1 MRMDLVVEE
10 GGGGHKEESKE
21 LLPAG
26 EGMEPV
32 EVYRISIIQLP
43 QRCAGQIYVQLIY
56 FTYPFPISVIT
67 TICCQQPPLTL
78 VPHIGHNTPY
88 A

>member
-1 MRMDLVVEE
+1 MRMDLVVED

-32 EVYRISIIQLP
+32 EVFFCIMWLFSN
-43 QRCAGQIYVQLIY
+43 G
-56 FTYPFPISVIT
+56 
-67 TICCQQPPLTL
+67 L
-78 VPHIGHNTPY
+78 VDTCPHNCMLVGI
-88 A
+88 

>member
-1 MRMDLVVEE
+1 MRMDLVAED

-32 EVYRISIIQLP
+32 EVCRLSNSIMSHSQMLVKFEYTLP
-43 QRCAGQIYVQLIY
+43 AK
-56 FTYPFPISVIT
+56 F
-67 TICCQQPPLTL
+67 
-78 VPHIGHNTPY
+78 
-88 A
+88 

>member
-1 MRMDLVVEE
+1 MEEPAVRMDLVAEE

-32 EVYRISIIQLP
+32 EVYSLS
-43 QRCAGQIYVQLIY
+43 YTV
-56 FTYPFPISVIT
+56 VIEM
-67 TICCQQPPLTL
+67 
-78 VPHIGHNTPY
+78 
-88 A
+88 

>member
-1 MRMDLVVEE
+1 MEEPAVQMDLVAEE

-32 EVYRISIIQLP
+32 EVCRLSISIVQLP
-43 QRCAGQIYVQLIY
+43 SDVLGRSMYNWYIS
-56 FTYPFPISVIT
+56 PILSQSAWS
-67 TICCQQPPLTL
+67 QQF
-78 VPHIGHNTPY
+78 VVNNHH
-88 A
+88 

>member
-1 MRMDLVVEE
+1 MQMDLVTEE

-32 EVYRISIIQLP
+32 EVCRLSIKQLP
-43 QRCAGQIYVQLIY
+43 SDGLGRYMY
-56 FTYPFPISVIT
+56 
-67 TICCQQPPLTL
+67 
-78 VPHIGHNTPY
+78 N
-88 A
+88 

>member
-1 MRMDLVVEE
+1 MRMDLVAED

-32 EVYRISIIQLP
+32 EVCRLCNSIIQL
-43 QRCAGQIYVQLIY
+43 
-56 FTYPFPISVIT
+56 S
-67 TICCQQPPLTL
+67 
-78 VPHIGHNTPY
+78 
-88 A
+88 

>member
-1 MRMDLVVEE
+1 MGMDLVTEE

-32 EVYRISIIQLP
+32 EVCRLSNSIIQLP
-43 QRCAGQIYVQLIY
+43 SDVLGRSMY
-56 FTYPFPISVIT
+56 
-67 TICCQQPPLTL
+67 
-78 VPHIGHNTPY
+78 N
-88 A
+88 

>member
-1 MRMDLVVEE
+1 MEEPAVQMDLVAED

-32 EVYRISIIQLP
+32 EVYRLSIIQLP
-43 QRCAGQIYVQLIY
+43 
-56 FTYPFPISVIT
+56 
-67 TICCQQPPLTL
+67 
-78 VPHIGHNTPY
+78 
-88 A
+88 

>member
-1 MRMDLVVEE
+1 MEEPAVRMDLVAED

-32 EVYRISIIQLP
+32 EVCRLYNSIIHLSK
-43 QRCAGQIYVQLIY
+43 RCAGQIFVQLIY

-67 TICCQQPPLTL
+67 TICCQQ
-78 VPHIGHNTPY
+78 HH
-88 A
+88 